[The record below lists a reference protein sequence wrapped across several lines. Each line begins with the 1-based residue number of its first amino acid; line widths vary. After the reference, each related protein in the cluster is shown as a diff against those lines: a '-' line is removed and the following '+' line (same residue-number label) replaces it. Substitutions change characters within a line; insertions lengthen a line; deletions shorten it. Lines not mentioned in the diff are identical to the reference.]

1 MKITDPNRCV
11 RQCRDEEQIARCR
24 ARVGEWKGQAEQMAA
39 LLRLAAN
46 PVRLNI
52 LRLLWDEGR
61 LCVCDLSE
69 ILGMSIPAVSQH
81 LKKLREGGL
90 TVVEREGTTL
100 YYRLCR
106 RHRALV
112 ADVFGLRVPVVGE

>member
-24 ARVGEWKGQAEQMAA
+24 ARVGEWTAETERMAA
-39 LLRLAAN
+39 VLRLAAN
-46 PVRLNI
+46 PVRLSV
-52 LRLLWDEGR
+52 LRLLWEEGR

-90 TVVEREGTTL
+90 VEVEREGTTL
-100 YYRLCR
+100 YYRLCK

-112 ADVFGLRVPVVGE
+112 ADVFELRVPVFGE

>member
-24 ARVGEWKGQAEQMAA
+24 ARVGEWTAETERMAA
-39 LLRLAAN
+39 VLRLAAN
-46 PVRLNI
+46 PVRLSV
-52 LRLLWDEGR
+52 LRLLWEEGR

-90 TVVEREGTTL
+90 VEVE
-100 YYRLCR
+100 
-106 RHRALV
+106 
-112 ADVFGLRVPVVGE
+112 